1 MARRPENSAVR
12 IFGGRS
18 ERPSA
23 LDLRTAVAQV
33 PRAGESASTGTTG
46 LIFIG
51 HAEISNRIDAA
62 TLIASRA

>member
-1 MARRPENSAVR
+1 MVRWPENRAVR
-12 IFGGRS
+12 IFGGRP

-23 LDLRTAVAQV
+23 LELKTAVAQV
-33 PRAGESASTGTTG
+33 PRAGESASTGMTG

-51 HAEISNRIDAA
+51 HAKISNRIDTA